1 MLFNRS
7 LTFDQSCFWLWIFL
21 DFSLAGDIDENWHL
35 SPIANDEAL
44 PLPGDPNVVA
54 KLELLDS
61 KYYQVNGDHLEIK
74 RDRHIPISIK
84 SSRMYQSYLVGLVH
98 TASGMDNKP
107 IVSKNGGPAFD
118 TNIGIKKILSTA
130 SHGNIHVM
138 QVLKKDFS
146 LKFDTEG
153 SHRANEGNRKDNRI
167 WSLFVLPM
175 MSEDAND
182 VLRTNEDDFKESL
195 KQAKTI
201 QVVAEL
207 RTLDKIEATMNW
219 LKRRYEFSPEDE
231 ENQRNILKKCS
242 KNSL

>member
-1 MLFNRS
+1 MTLNF
-7 LTFDQSCFWLWIFL
+7 FL

-35 SPIANDEAL
+35 FPIANDEAL
-44 PLPGDPNVVA
+44 PLPDDPNVVA

-61 KYYQVNGDHLEIK
+61 KYYHVNGVNDNHLDIK

-146 LKFDTEG
+146 IKFDTEG